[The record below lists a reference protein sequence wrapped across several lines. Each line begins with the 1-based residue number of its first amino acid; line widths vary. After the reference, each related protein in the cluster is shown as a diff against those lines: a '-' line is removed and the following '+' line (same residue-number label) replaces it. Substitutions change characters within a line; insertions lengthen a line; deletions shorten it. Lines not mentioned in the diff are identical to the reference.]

1 MKRKHYILCIAMLA
15 TVIASACMLSHIQ
28 SINASR
34 TYHSLS
40 GVSIILDP
48 GHGGKDDGARAGN
61 VKEQEINLKIAKKL
75 ETLLKNNGASVTLT
89 RTGAYDLASANA
101 TNRKREDMKKRMEII
116 NADQTDLFLSIHLN
130 AYPNTSVKGAQ
141 AFYEKD
147 NEVSKVFADIIQ
159 KNFKKLTGTNMT
171 SKTGD
176 YYILNNAKKIGSLVE
191 CGFLSNDEDRSK
203 LVTDDYQQDIAESL
217 CNSIVEYFSFLS

>member
-1 MKRKHYILCIAMLA
+1 MKRKHYILGIAVLA
-15 TVIASACMLSHIQ
+15 TVLASACMLSHIQ
-28 SINASR
+28 NINASR
-34 TYHSLS
+34 IYHSLS

-61 VKEQEINLKIAKKL
+61 AKEQEINLKIAKKL
-75 ETLLKNNGASVTLT
+75 ETLLKNNGANVTLT

-101 TNRKREDMKKRMEII
+101 TNRKKEDMKKRMEII
-116 NADQTDLFLSIHLN
+116 NADKTDLFLSIHLN

-147 NEVSKVFADIIQ
+147 NEVSKVFADIVQ

-176 YYILNNAKKIGSLVE
+176 YYILNNANKIGSLVE

-203 LVTDDYQQDIAESL
+203 LVTDEYQQAIAECL
-217 CNSIVEYFSFLS
+217 CNSIVEYFSFLQ

>member
-1 MKRKHYILCIAMLA
+1 MKRKHYILGIAMVA
-15 TVIASACMLSHIQ
+15 TILASACMLSHIQ

-116 NADQTDLFLSIHLN
+116 NADKTDLFLSIHLN

-171 SKTGD
+171 SKRQGKGPAGRSLPHRSRRVGYGGRCKPQTVPFVVWRKTRQKVVT
-176 YYILNNAKKIGSLVE
+176 YRRLAK
-191 CGFLSNDEDRSK
+191 
-203 LVTDDYQQDIAESL
+203 Q
-217 CNSIVEYFSFLS
+217 

>member
-1 MKRKHYILCIAMLA
+1 MLA
-15 TVIASACMLSHIQ
+15 TVLASACMLSHIQ
-28 SINASR
+28 NINASR
-34 TYHSLS
+34 IYHSLS

-61 VKEQEINLKIAKKL
+61 VKEQDINLKIAKKL

-147 NEVSKVFADIIQ
+147 NEVSKVFADIVQ
-159 KNFKKLTGTNMT
+159 RNFKKLTGTNMT

-176 YYILNNAKKIGSLVE
+176 YYVLNNANKIGSLVE

-203 LVTDDYQQDIAESL
+203 LVTDEYQQAIAECL
-217 CNSIVEYFSFLS
+217 CNSIVEYFSFLQ

>member
-1 MKRKHYILCIAMLA
+1 MKRKHYILGIAMVA
-15 TVIASACMLSHIQ
+15 TILASACMLSHIQ

-116 NADQTDLFLSIHLN
+116 NADKTDLFLSIHLN

-176 YYILNNAKKIGSLVE
+176 YYIMNNIKKE
-191 CGFLSNDEDRSK
+191 
-203 LVTDDYQQDIAESL
+203 
-217 CNSIVEYFSFLS
+217 

>member
-40 GVSIILDP
+40 GVCIVLDP

-61 VKEQEINLKIAKKL
+61 AKEQEINLKIAKKL

-89 RTGAYDLASANA
+89 RDGAYDLASANA

-203 LVTDDYQQDIAESL
+203 LVTDEYQQDIAESL
-217 CNSIVEYFSFLS
+217 CNSIVEYFSFLQ

>member
-1 MKRKHYILCIAMLA
+1 MKRKHYILGIAMVA
-15 TVIASACMLSHIQ
+15 TILASACMLSHIQ

-101 TNRKREDMKKRMEII
+101 TNRKRE
-116 NADQTDLFLSIHLN
+116 LFLSIHLN

-176 YYILNNAKKIGSLVE
+176 YYILNNANKIGSLVE
-191 CGFLSNDEDRSK
+191 CGFLSNDEDRTK
-203 LVTDDYQQDIAESL
+203 LVTDEYQQDIAECL
-217 CNSIVEYFSFLS
+217 CNSVLEYFSFLS

>member
-89 RTGAYDLASANA
+89 RDGAYDLASANA

-203 LVTDDYQQDIAESL
+203 LVTDEYQQDIAESL
-217 CNSIVEYFSFLS
+217 CNSIVEYFSFLQ

>member
-1 MKRKHYILCIAMLA
+1 MKRKHYILGIAMVA
-15 TVIASACMLSHIQ
+15 TILASACMLSHIQ

-116 NADQTDLFLSIHLN
+116 NADKTDLFLSIHLN

-176 YYILNNAKKIGSLVE
+176 YYILNNANKIGSLVE
-191 CGFLSNDEDRSK
+191 CGFLSNDEDRTK
-203 LVTDDYQQDIAESL
+203 LITDEYQQDIAECL
-217 CNSIVEYFSFLS
+217 CNSVLEYFSFLS

>member
-203 LVTDDYQQDIAESL
+203 LVTEEYQQDIAESL

>member
-1 MKRKHYILCIAMLA
+1 MKRKHYILGIAMLA
-15 TVIASACMLSHIQ
+15 TVLASACMLSHIQ
-28 SINASR
+28 NINASR
-34 TYHSLS
+34 IYHSLS

-61 VKEQEINLKIAKKL
+61 VKEQDINLKIAKKL

-147 NEVSKVFADIIQ
+147 NEVSKVFADIVQ
-159 KNFKKLTGTNMT
+159 RNFKKLTGTNMT

-176 YYILNNAKKIGSLVE
+176 YYVLNNANKIGSLVE

-203 LVTDDYQQDIAESL
+203 LVTDEYQQAIAECL
-217 CNSIVEYFSFLS
+217 CNSIVEYFSFLQ

>member
-1 MKRKHYILCIAMLA
+1 MLA
-15 TVIASACMLSHIQ
+15 TVLASACMLSHIQ
-28 SINASR
+28 NINASR
-34 TYHSLS
+34 IYHSLS

-61 VKEQEINLKIAKKL
+61 VKEQDINLKIAKKL

-147 NEVSKVFADIIQ
+147 NEVSKVFADIVQ
-159 KNFKKLTGTNMT
+159 KNFKQLTGTNMT

-176 YYILNNAKKIGSLVE
+176 YYILNNANKIGSLVE

-203 LVTDDYQQDIAESL
+203 LVTDEYQQAIAECL
-217 CNSIVEYFSFLS
+217 CNSIVEYFSFLQ